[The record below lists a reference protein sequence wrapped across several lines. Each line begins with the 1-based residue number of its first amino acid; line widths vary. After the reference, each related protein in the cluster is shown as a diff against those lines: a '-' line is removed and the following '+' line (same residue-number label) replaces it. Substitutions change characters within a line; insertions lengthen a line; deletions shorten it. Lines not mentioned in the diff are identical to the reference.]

1 MPADFTAKTRNYKQ
15 PQENI
20 PKTKQL
26 RDKLN
31 QLAEEYVRRQK
42 LIGPLSINELRKHCE
57 NIISSSDI
65 KAEHLD
71 FLAVLVNNQI
81 WRQAVAS
88 IPYNKRLLLLPK
100 CLRDSENCP
109 AAFDRLGLL
118 CENCGSCRI
127 GDIKSQAEQLGYTV
141 LIAEGSPIVMSL
153 IETGKIEAVIGASCL
168 NVLEKTF
175 PYMEAGAIPG
185 IAVPLLYDGCVDTN
199 LDADWLLDAIYENS
213 IGNGYR
219 LDLKDLRDRVN
230 NLFTTS
236 SLEACLNLDDS
247 LTEKLALEWIS
258 ASGKRWRPF
267 IAVCAH
273 YAIASKSDSAL
284 SDDLCKVAVAVE
296 CFHKASLIH
305 DDIEDDDLL
314 RYGRKTLHA
323 EYGVPIALN
332 VGDFLLGEGYRLLS
346 QLEINKNRKAKILQ
360 VAALGHRELCLGQG
374 KELDWFRNPKL
385 LSVKQVIDIFKKK
398 TSPAFEVALKL
409 GVLSAKNSSGLDN
422 LLEEY
427 SEALGIAY
435 QIKDDINDFDTI
447 TSPDSNA
454 LNRPS
459 VLFAIARER
468 AKQNDRKVLE
478 SFLKIPAASESSRQS
493 VSEIM
498 GRLGVKKLAMNL
510 LEFYKHRAISSLEP
524 LDNVAFKGLLR
535 RIISKIFDEID
546 IMGCCNDYK
555 ASNE

>member
-1 MPADFTAKTRNYKQ
+1 MPIDFIAKTRNYRQ
-15 PQENI
+15 PQNNI
-20 PKTKQL
+20 PRTKQL
-26 RDKLN
+26 RNKLN
-31 QLAEEYVRRQK
+31 QLAEEYVHQQR

-57 NIISSSDI
+57 NIINSADI

-71 FLAVLVNNQI
+71 FLAVLVNNRI
-81 WRQAVAS
+81 WRQAVAC

-109 AAFDRLGLL
+109 AAVDQLGLL
-118 CENCGSCRI
+118 CENCGGCLI
-127 GDIKSQAEQLGYTV
+127 GDIKSQAEELGYTV

-175 PYMEAGAIPG
+175 PYMEAGAVPG

-199 LDADWLLDAIYENS
+199 LDVDWLLDAIYENS
-213 IGNGYR
+213 TGNGYR

-230 NLFTTS
+230 KLFTTN
-236 SLEACLNLDDS
+236 SLKTCLNLDDS

-258 ASGKRWRPF
+258 TSGKRWRPF

-273 YAIASKSDSAL
+273 YAMASETDKTL
-284 SDDLCKVAVAVE
+284 SDDLCKIAVAVE

-305 DDIEDDDLL
+305 DDIEDGDLL

-346 QLEINKNRKAKILQ
+346 KLKINQNRKAKILQ

-374 KELDWFRNPKL
+374 KELDWFRNPEP

-427 SEALGIAY
+427 SKALGIAY
-435 QIKDDINDFDTI
+435 QIKDDINDFDAI
-447 TSPDSNA
+447 TTPNSNA

-459 VLFAIARER
+459 LLFAIAWEQ
-468 AKQNDRKVLE
+468 AKQNDRKILE
-478 SFLKIPAASESSRQS
+478 SFLKIPVASKASRQS

-498 GRLGVKKLAMNL
+498 GRLGVKKLALNL

-524 LDNVAFKGLLR
+524 LDNVSFKGLLR

-546 IMGCCNDYK
+546 IMGCCDDYK
-555 ASNE
+555 ASNA